1 MQIDEKIV
9 NEESKLIELIREG
22 LNPFNYIKD
31 ERDIDFVSSAIAH
44 INKSDDT
51 FWDDSAETLL
61 KSFVYYLLFK
71 AGETKTLERCKEI
84 VELGLNEADSKE
96 KIKAMVECD
105 ERSKVLFKPT
115 EIASDKTY
123 REIFETLNNK
133 LLEILK

>member
-9 NEESKLIELIREG
+9 NEESKLIELIRGG
-22 LNPFNYIKD
+22 LNPFNYIND

-84 VELGLNEADSKE
+84 VELGLNETDSRE

>member
-1 MQIDEKIV
+1 MQIEEKTI
-9 NEESKLIELIREG
+9 NEESQLIELIKEG

-31 ERDIDFVSSAIAH
+31 ERDIDFISSSIAH
-44 INKSDDT
+44 INKSEDT

-61 KSFVYYLLFK
+61 KSFIYYLLFK

-84 VELGLNEADSKE
+84 VELGLNETDARE

-115 EIASDKTY
+115 EIASDKTFK
-123 REIFETLNNK
+123 EIFETLNNK
-133 LLEILK
+133 LSELLK

>member
-1 MQIDEKIV
+1 MQIEEKTI
-9 NEESKLIELIREG
+9 NEESQLIELIKEG

-31 ERDIDFVSSAIAH
+31 ERDIDFVCSAIAH
-44 INKSDDT
+44 INKSEDT

-84 VELGLNEADSKE
+84 VEIGLNETDARE

-115 EIASDKTY
+115 EIAPDKTFK
-123 REIFETLNNK
+123 EIFETLNK
-133 LLEILK
+133 KISEILK

>member
-1 MQIDEKIV
+1 MQIEEKTI
-9 NEESKLIELIREG
+9 NEETQLIELIKGG

-44 INKSDDT
+44 INKSEDT

-61 KSFVYYLLFK
+61 KSFIYYLLFK
-71 AGETKTLERCKEI
+71 AGETNTLERCKEI
-84 VELGLNEADSKE
+84 VELGLNEDNSRE

-123 REIFETLNNK
+123 KGIFETLNNK
-133 LLEILK
+133 LFEILK

>member
-1 MQIDEKIV
+1 MQIEEKTI
-9 NEESKLIELIREG
+9 NEETQLIELIKGG

-44 INKSDDT
+44 INKSEDT
-51 FWDDSAETLL
+51 FWDDSAEILL
-61 KSFVYYLLFK
+61 KSFIYYLLFK

-84 VELGLNEADSKE
+84 VELGLNEDNSRE

-123 REIFETLNNK
+123 KGIFETLNNK
-133 LLEILK
+133 LFEILK